1 LFHGP
6 TFAFKDVALQLLG
19 HFFDFALRKKGSR
32 MTILGATSGDTGSA
46 AIAAI
51 KGRANID
58 CAMLFPLGKTSK
70 IQELQMTL
78 NQEPNIHCLA
88 VKDSVFDDCQAIVKT
103 CFSDSQF
110 NSEMSLG
117 AVNSINWCRIVAQI
131 VYYVHSAAQCSGAVS
146 FVVPTGNFGN
156 MLAGYVCIARAVIVA
171 LILSPRYYARQLGA
185 CIPIRSLVI
194 ASNSNAILPNFFAAG
209 SYSVVATTPTLSPS
223 MDISVS
229 SNFERFL
236 FDIWGRDAA
245 ETVQHFSQ
253 LSAQRS
259 FSVTP
264 AVLAAA
270 RSQFASFSVD
280 EAQTLDTIRNV
291 FSSSNYLLCPHSAVG
306 FSAAQQFRA
315 LPVYGGEDIIVLATA
330 HIGKFVESIASS
342 LGSSG
347 EDALVRDAMQS
358 CMPTELSA
366 LVELGKQGGQ
376 RRVDVD
382 NDSEA
387 VKGYMR
393 AFMTRDR

>member
-1 LFHGP
+1 
-6 TFAFKDVALQLLG
+6 
-19 HFFDFALRKKGSR
+19 
-32 MTILGATSGDTGSA
+32 
-46 AIAAI
+46 
-51 KGRANID
+51 
-58 CAMLFPLGKTSK
+58 
-70 IQELQMTL
+70 
-78 NQEPNIHCLA
+78 
-88 VKDSVFDDCQAIVKT
+88 
-103 CFSDSQF
+103 
-110 NSEMSLG
+110 
-117 AVNSINWCRIVAQI
+117 
-131 VYYVHSAAQCSGAVS
+131 
-146 FVVPTGNFGN
+146 
-156 MLAGYVCIARAVIVA
+156 
-171 LILSPRYYARQLGA
+171 
-185 CIPIRSLVI
+185 
-194 ASNSNAILPNFFAAG
+194 
-209 SYSVVATTPTLSPS
+209 

-291 FSSSNYLLCPHSAVG
+291 FASSNYLLCPHSAVG